1 MSNVHN
7 TMCSQRGLRME
18 VIASLRKNGAA
29 LFATGIWEAFYQ
41 SAMVVRGRSKSP
53 DVLCVT

>member
-1 MSNVHN
+1 
-7 TMCSQRGLRME
+7 ME

-41 SAMVVRGRSKSP
+41 SAMVVRGGDPRALMCYVSLKNLAFWKTTL
-53 DVLCVT
+53 V